1 MDKDYEKK
9 RTKGSKIK
17 ERRIEAKKEKKNTA
31 RNLTRGYKV

>member
-1 MDKDYEKK
+1 MKK

-17 ERRIEAKKEKKNTA
+17 ERRTEAKKEKKKKNTA